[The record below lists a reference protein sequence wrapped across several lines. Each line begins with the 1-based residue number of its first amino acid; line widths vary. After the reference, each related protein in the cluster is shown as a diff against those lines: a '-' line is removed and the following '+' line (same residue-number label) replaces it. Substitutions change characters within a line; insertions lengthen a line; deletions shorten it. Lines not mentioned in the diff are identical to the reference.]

1 MKKNIRTLLIGG
13 SGTLGSCIIKSNIF
27 KNIDSPK
34 KKKLNLLDASS
45 IRKTLHKKYDLIINC
60 AAIARMKECEK
71 NPIKAIRVNIFGTL
85 NLVKEI
91 INYEILYKKKIK
103 LMHISTDGVYSSIKG
118 NYSEKATP
126 KPYNVY
132 GWTKLCSETFVKT
145 LKNYVIIRTR
155 FFDKAKIRF
164 NTAATDIFTSMIEVK
179 NLVKEIKYISGTRFK
194 GIINVGKK
202 KQSDFLNYKKFKS
215 NIKPC
220 KREDII
226 KKLNFKIAKDA
237 SMNLKLLKKIKQ
249 KV

>member
-1 MKKNIRTLLIGG
+1 
-13 SGTLGSCIIKSNIF
+13 
-27 KNIDSPK
+27 
-34 KKKLNLLDASS
+34 
-45 IRKTLHKKYDLIINC
+45 
-60 AAIARMKECEK
+60 
-71 NPIKAIRVNIFGTL
+71 
-85 NLVKEI
+85 
-91 INYEILYKKKIK
+91 
-103 LMHISTDGVYSSIKG
+103 MHISTDGVYSSIKG